1 MREYPSLF
9 DWFSKDDLPNKS
21 EEIKAAQIQKAE
33 QAQKPNVTFSPVVQ
47 VTGSEQPEKTAA
59 LTMEAIQQALAQFA
73 REHGLDSDNL
83 TQDFE
88 HSLVN

>member
-1 MREYPSLF
+1 M
-9 DWFSKDDLPNKS
+9 
-21 EEIKAAQIQKAE
+21 
-33 QAQKPNVTFSPVVQ
+33 VQ

-59 LTMEAIQQALAQFA
+59 LTMDAIQQALAQFA